1 MAARQVARKS
11 QLFTHIRLFDYI
23 YSSNCI
29 EGLHATFSKSYSK
42 EPASAF
48 AGSWWVDW
56 ADTFDA
62 RSCPAHFLWLTAE
75 GDKPS
80 VHAFLSETPTPDGP
94 EFLKHI
100 EHARITSGG
109 KGLSW
114 TKAEDTFRVN
124 LLEPL
129 PDVVDGF
136 CDLGVKNRGGVS
148 FSLIYTARVQF
159 GPSAA
164 GTAEE
169 ADHLRMRLVAQPG
182 QAPFVL
188 ARFRG
193 QPASGVVVKAFPA
206 EGDAVEL
213 KSDQEGH
220 VVHPLVGKDG
230 TAFIGKRFEKAPGNR
245 DGKPYDEV
253 RYYELDRL
261 PFPCE
266 ERLGVDSVAVPD
278 SLRSP
283 ARSCW
288 SSFAR
293 RAGRLALTCTAGTPA
308 KRIITTRARPRS
320 ISAG

>member
-1 MAARQVARKS
+1 M
-11 QLFTHIRLFDYI
+11 
-23 YSSNCI
+23 
-29 EGLHATFSKSYSK
+29 
-42 EPASAF
+42 
-48 AGSWWVDW
+48 
-56 ADTFDA
+56 
-62 RSCPAHFLWLTAE
+62 PAHISCGSPPRATNR
-75 GDKPS
+75 S
-80 VHAFLSETPTPDGP
+80 VHAFLSETPTPEGP

-124 LLEPL
+124 LPEPL
-129 PDVVDGF
+129 PDAVDGF

-148 FSLIYTARVQF
+148 FNLIYTARVQF

-164 GTAEE
+164 GTAER

-188 ARFRG
+188 VRFRG

-230 TAFIGKRFEKAPGNR
+230 TAFIGKRFEKVTW
-245 DGKPYDEV
+245 K
-253 RYYELDRL
+253 
-261 PFPCE
+261 
-266 ERLGVDSVAVPD
+266 S
-278 SLRSP
+278 
-283 ARSCW
+283 
-288 SSFAR
+288 
-293 RAGRLALTCTAGTPA
+293 GR
-308 KRIITTRARPRS
+308 
-320 ISAG
+320 